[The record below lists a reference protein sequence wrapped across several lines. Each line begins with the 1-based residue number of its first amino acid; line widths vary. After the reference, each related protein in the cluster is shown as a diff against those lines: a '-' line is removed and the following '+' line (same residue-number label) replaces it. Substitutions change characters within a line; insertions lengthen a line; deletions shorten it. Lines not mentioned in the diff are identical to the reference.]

1 MPGKKSSAKRNSRKV
16 TKIRQ
21 DALDMKKCDAMTP
34 TADNGKM
41 AGALDI
47 VNRIIDVE
55 PSTTTK
61 GRFPEL
67 WAETGEALNHELE
80 SQRAISKDIVRMAR
94 KTTQLLQ
101 AGRENAVENLLDLI
115 DEMESRGDIDIP
127 EA

>member
-16 TKIRQ
+16 SKIRQ
-21 DALDMKKCDAMTP
+21 EALDMKESKAITS

-67 WAETGEALNHELE
+67 WAETREALNHELE
-80 SQRAISKDIVRMAR
+80 SQRAISKDIIRMAR

-101 AGRENAVENLLDLI
+101 VSRENAVENLVNLV
-115 DEMESRGDIDIP
+115 DEMESRGDITIP
-127 EA
+127 EV